1 MVKGPTMTKYNATL
15 NHLRIPGCKDFEFL
29 SDEFWAC
36 QAQHYTM
43 TIYHPVGTAKMGP
56 DSDDQAVVDPR
67 LRVRGVRNLRVVD
80 CSIMP
85 YIVSG
90 NTNAPVIMIA
100 EKASDM
106 IKEDWGALE
115 VPQNNQDD
123 SGERYDVTAEPEEV
137 PFPQGPPAERNNEE
151 TKGGKEENL
160 SDGDV
165 FQEEDETVGAAY
177 WNWPGVHSVRE
188 HEVND
193 LEDAKEGR
201 KSQIVML
208 KTPKTGRN
216 LDYW

>member
-1 MVKGPTMTKYNATL
+1 MQKYNAKI
-15 NHLRIPGCKDFEFL
+15 NHLRIPGCKDLEFL

-36 QAQHYTM
+36 QAQHYTL

-115 VPQNNQDD
+115 TTENKPDQED
-123 SGERYDVTAEPEEV
+123 ERYEITTEQEIPLPE
-137 PFPQGPPAERNNEE
+137 GPPAERH
-151 TKGGKEENL
+151 GKEEETPSAKEEDL
-160 SDGDV
+160 SIEASPGD
-165 FQEEDETVGAAY
+165 DETVGAY
-177 WNWPGVHSVRE
+177 WNWPGVHSLTE

-193 LEDAKEGR
+193 LDDKDERR
-201 KSQIVML
+201 KNVVMQ